1 MCVSNRTALVKP
13 KIENRRRLTPQKE
26 RAMPNILFLTAT
38 WNNTKEFLDRVE
50 RHIIAS
56 GKPYMR
62 FERDGIIT
70 TNNATLY
77 VKSMNDNMFGALPR
91 IDYYASGIDL
101 PFLTGVRYDIFKNC
115 ISIKFSE
122 NVLMLSEAEVMG
134 FLIGEIT

>member
-1 MCVSNRTALVKP
+1 
-13 KIENRRRLTPQKE
+13 
-26 RAMPNILFLTAT
+26 MPNILFLTAT

-50 RHIIAS
+50 RHIIAN

-91 IDYYASGIDL
+91 IDYYASGTDL
-101 PFLTGVRYDIFKNC
+101 PCLTDVQYDIFRNC

-122 NVLMLSEAEVMG
+122 NVLTLSEAAVME
-134 FLIGEIT
+134 LLTGEIT